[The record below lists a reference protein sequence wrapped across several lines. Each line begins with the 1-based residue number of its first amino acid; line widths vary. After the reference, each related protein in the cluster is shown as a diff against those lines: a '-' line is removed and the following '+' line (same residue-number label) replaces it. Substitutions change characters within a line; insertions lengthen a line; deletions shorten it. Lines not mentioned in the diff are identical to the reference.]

1 MAIRLEDDRENQTDR
16 NGSNRK
22 VYCSLF
28 LLWPVALK
36 TRASAAIND
45 VSSDIDDAAVS
56 PKNMLSFPVRQAVVA
71 LARPVSYF
79 PDSVTLLA
87 EQSNTYTVDTT
98 RTCRALII
106 SPTKCVG
113 VNAPSPTT
121 PNGYLCMSIYKAASA
136 YLQTEHPMNRLR

>member
-1 MAIRLEDDRENQTDR
+1 MAIRLEDHRENQTDS
-16 NGSNRK
+16 NGSHRK

-71 LARPVSYF
+71 LDTARF
-79 PDSVTLLA
+79 LL
-87 EQSNTYTVDTT
+87 
-98 RTCRALII
+98 
-106 SPTKCVG
+106 P
-113 VNAPSPTT
+113 
-121 PNGYLCMSIYKAASA
+121 
-136 YLQTEHPMNRLR
+136 